1 MDHRKFY
8 KVTFICATE
17 SDVTLNKL
25 TKYVKKALDI
35 LFKADPAKIKVE
47 QLQEP
52 QKKNLIFLFTNF
64 HFCVIMLINLR
75 DTFPLKWRI

>member
-25 TKYVKKALDI
+25 TKYIKKALDI

-52 QKKNLIFLFTNF
+52 KRKIQISYLQTFTF
-64 HFCVIMLINLR
+64 ML
-75 DTFPLKWRI
+75 

>member
-8 KVTFICATE
+8 KVTFVCATE

-52 QKKNLIFLFTNF
+52 KNF
-64 HFCVIMLINLR
+64 
-75 DTFPLKWRI
+75 

>member
-17 SDVTLNKL
+17 SDVTLKKL

-52 QKKNLIFLFTNF
+52 KRKI
-64 HFCVIMLINLR
+64 
-75 DTFPLKWRI
+75 

>member
-17 SDVTLNKL
+17 SDITLNKL
-25 TKYVKKALDI
+25 TKYVKKVLDA
-35 LFKADPAKIKVE
+35 LFKADPNKIRIE

-52 QKKNLIFLFTNF
+52 KRKI
-64 HFCVIMLINLR
+64 
-75 DTFPLKWRI
+75 